1 MHAAAALAIAGAL
14 LLAAYDAA
22 AQGAQPAATTPT
34 ADAVTN
40 TLRALVPAGVT
51 VKELRQ
57 EGDKFVF
64 SGNSS
69 TNAQL
74 SNYMRTVDA
83 TPGFA
88 DIELRE
94 IAMETSQYRY
104 IMSIEV
110 DCGEPEATR
119 PGAVCGP
126 AAKKQSVYKC
136 RINGTV
142 TFQAQ
147 PCPAGSEAG

>member
-1 MHAAAALAIAGAL
+1 MHAVTALAIAGAL
-14 LLAAYDAA
+14 VLCAGDAA
-22 AQGAQPAATTPT
+22 AQAQPAAATPT

-40 TLRALVPAGVT
+40 ALRSLVPAGVT
-51 VKELRQ
+51 VNELRQ

-74 SNYMRTVDA
+74 SNYMRTIDG
-83 TPGFA
+83 TPGLVGV
-88 DIELRE
+88 ELRE
-94 IAMETSQYRY
+94 IAMETNQYRY

-110 DCGEPEATR
+110 DCEEAGATR
-119 PGAVCGP
+119 PGAACGP

-136 RINGTV
+136 RVNGTI

-147 PCPAGSEAG
+147 PCPAGSEP